1 MKRVKKESK
10 KGQAFLA
17 RYERA
22 TAKSVKQF
30 YRQPSADKK
39 RIEQYLRLIM
49 QDEKGKG
56 FKIIGG
62 NSFYFTA
69 AWLVSNRLRVETVG
83 SSYILV

>member
-1 MKRVKKESK
+1 MKRIKEESK

-22 TAKSVKQF
+22 TAESVKQF
-30 YRQPSADKK
+30 YGRPSADKI
-39 RIEQYLRLIM
+39 RIEQRLRLVM

-62 NSFYFTA
+62 NTFYFTA
-69 AWLVSNRLRVETVG
+69 AWLVSNGLRVETVG